1 MFYYTGGDTMSRILM
16 PRERLLAAV
25 RDKLSQ
31 HGYKGLSDLPVDPFA
46 IAEREGIRVEKRP
59 LVGMTGLL
67 FSGGLFTEI
76 VLDENSP
83 ARWTFTLAHELIHY
97 WFHPAGTYCESYDN
111 TKSIYEIQA
120 NYAAAEALMPAD
132 AVRIVAPELD
142 YDVALLAHAFGV
154 SKQAM
159 EIRLR
164 ELRLPT

>member
-1 MFYYTGGDTMSRILM
+1 MSRVLM
-16 PRERLLAAV
+16 PRERLLSAV

-31 HGYKGLSDLPVDPFA
+31 HGYGQLENLPIDPFA
-46 IAEREGIRVEKRP
+46 IAERDGVRIQKRP

-76 VLDENSP
+76 VLDEYSP
-83 ARWTFTLAHELIHY
+83 ARWPFTLAHELIHF
-97 WFHPAGTYCESYDN
+97 WFHPAGTYCESDGN
-111 TKSIYEIQA
+111 AQSIYEIQA

-142 YDVALLAHAFGV
+142 YDVAHLAHAFGV
-154 SKQAM
+154 SKQSMA
-159 EIRLR
+159 IRLR